1 MINRYTM
8 IWYKGEHRLAVLEV
22 KYKNA
27 LARATLPRK
36 ATLIT
41 KAYERTKARIENERL
56 EALKSLKS

>member
-8 IWYKGEHRLAVLEV
+8 IWYKGEHRLATLEV
-22 KYKNA
+22 RYKDA

-56 EALKSLKS
+56 EALKSLKA

>member
-1 MINRYTM
+1 MNSKYTL

-22 KYKNA
+22 KYKDA

-56 EALKSLKS
+56 EALKSLKA